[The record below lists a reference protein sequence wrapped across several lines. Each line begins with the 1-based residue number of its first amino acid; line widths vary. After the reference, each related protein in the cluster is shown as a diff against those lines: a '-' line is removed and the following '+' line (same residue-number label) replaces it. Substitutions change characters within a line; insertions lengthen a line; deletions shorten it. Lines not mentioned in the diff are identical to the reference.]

1 MLLSLDLSTKSSGYA
16 IFDEGIL
23 IKYGCITS
31 ASTDTIKRIYIM
43 RDAINQLLIDTI
55 TLFDD
60 YDLEVLEISL
70 IDNFVVYQDKEGILY
85 EIPYDNC
92 EDIIKLKEN

>member
-1 MLLSLDLSTKSSGYA
+1 MK
-16 IFDEGIL
+16 
-23 IKYGCITS
+23 
-31 ASTDTIKRIYIM
+31 
-43 RDAINQLLIDTI
+43 INQLLIDTI

-70 IDNFVVYQDKEGILY
+70 IDNFVVYQEKEGILY

-92 EDIIKLKEN
+92 EDIIKPKEN

>member
-1 MLLSLDLSTKSSGYA
+1 MK
-16 IFDEGIL
+16 
-23 IKYGCITS
+23 
-31 ASTDTIKRIYIM
+31 
-43 RDAINQLLIDTI
+43 INQLLIDTI

-70 IDNFVVYQDKEGILY
+70 IDNFVIYQDKEGILHK
-85 EIPYDNC
+85 IPYDNC

>member
-1 MLLSLDLSTKSSGYA
+1 MK
-16 IFDEGIL
+16 
-23 IKYGCITS
+23 
-31 ASTDTIKRIYIM
+31 
-43 RDAINQLLIDTI
+43 INQLLIDTI

-70 IDNFVVYQDKEGILY
+70 IDNFVVHQDKEGILY